1 MRPSIRLPRL
11 PRAVPRLIQ
20 SRSSSAGP
28 GSLDA
33 LFQSPKLKAG
43 ANSAAFAREVRK
55 RVGEYRTKQ
64 ATGNKHPLAPKDGP
78 LKTVEQDGLTVKL
91 FADRLKVALSGEK
104 DLDISYTFLRDAC
117 RCSAC
122 VQAST
127 QQKMMKAGQAYEELR
142 ADGSVQVP
150 AVRLTSDNGAPSLH
164 VQWPSHE
171 STYAL
176 SWLRTLVDPQT
187 TPVEQTPRIYTPI
200 EWSSRESLL
209 SCPTLRI
216 PYTSFLTSA
225 AHQHALLSQLTG
237 YGLVVLTGVP
247 TDKTA
252 DMECELR
259 KAMGVMGELRNTFYG
274 TTWDVKA
281 LRESRNIAYTDV
293 DLGFHQDLWY
303 VQSLSTSSY
312 STN

>member
-1 MRPSIRLPRL
+1 MRPPIRFARLPRTI
-11 PRAVPRLIQ
+11 PRAIQ
-20 SRSSSAGP
+20 SRPSSSH

-43 ANSAAFAREVRK
+43 ANSVAFAREVRK

-64 ATGNKHPLAPKDGP
+64 STGKHPLAPKDGP
-78 LKTVEQDGLTVKL
+78 LKTVEGEGAAVKL
-91 FADRLKVALSGEK
+91 FPTRLVVSSPGEQ
-104 DLDISYTFLRDAC
+104 DLDISYTFLRDSC
-117 RCSAC
+117 RCPAC
-122 VQAST
+122 VQPST
-127 QQKMMKAGQAYEELR
+127 QQKLLKAGQAYEELR
-142 ADGSVQVP
+142 TDATVQVP
-150 AVRLTSDNGAPSLH
+150 PVRLTSENGAGQLH
-164 VQWPSHE
+164 VQWPTHE
-171 STYAL
+171 STYPI
-176 SWLRTLVDPQT
+176 SWLRTLVDRRT

-200 EWSSRESLL
+200 EWSSRDALL
-209 SCPTLRI
+209 SSPTLRI
-216 PYTSFLTSA
+216 PYASFLSSS
-225 AHQHALLSQLTG
+225 AHQHALLAQLTG

-259 KAMGVMGELRNTFYG
+259 TAMGVMGELRNTFYG

-303 VQSLSTSSY
+303 VLFRTSCKRV
-312 STN
+312 